1 MSKALKP
8 LAAAVVVLGLCAGVF
23 AAPDGLSD
31 RDEAALKQQLGEA
44 VQRNEWSRVADLVP
58 QLAAKNDKKTWDF
71 LVRVVERAPEGS
83 DCASSLRVAAQTMDG
98 RGVQDAVKKTAVKSK
113 SVEVRRQL
121 VLHVGALQDWPTLIE
136 LIDDDDEQVASVAVW
151 KLVDGQV
158 ESAVDP
164 LIALME
170 RLDRTH
176 AGIWDVLRNGLGRL
190 LGMRL
195 ESGVEYRSRWE
206 VVKQGGGLSSVTPAA
221 PEPVET
227 NPEGGA
233 LTSGVRLFGRAIECT
248 RIVFILDVSG
258 SMTAIDPEAQD
269 APEDGT
275 TVRGG
280 GESQGP
286 RQPTGKTRLERAKRE
301 LKSVLSNLPATT
313 KVNIVAYSS
322 PHSVQM
328 WKRDE
333 QGRAPQVHEMTPANK
348 TDACDF
354 VERFQ
359 ANGTTA
365 TDLALAS
372 AFDVEGARCFY
383 LLSDGMATHD
393 GTTPIDTA
401 DIIAVI
407 DERGKDRHVTVH
419 TLGFK
424 GADRDMMIAV
434 ARHTGGKY
442 SDIR

>member
-1 MSKALKP
+1 MTKAVSP
-8 LAAAVVVLGLCAGVF
+8 LAAAFVLGLCVAVF

-44 VQRNEWSRVADLVP
+44 AQKNEWSRVADLVP

-71 LVRVVERAPEGS
+71 LVRVVERAPDGS
-83 DCASSLRVAAQTMDG
+83 DCPSSLRVAAQTMDG
-98 RGVQDAVKKTAVKSK
+98 RGVQDAVKKTATKSR
-113 SVEVRRQL
+113 SVGIRRQL

-136 LIDDDDEQVASVAVW
+136 LIGDADEQVASTAVW
-151 KLVDGQV
+151 KLVDGKV
-158 ESAVDP
+158 EAAIDP

-170 RLDRTH
+170 RLDRNH
-176 AGIWDVLRNGLGRL
+176 EGIWDVLRNGLAKL

-195 ESGVEYRSRWE
+195 ESGVEYRSRWQ
-206 VVKQGGGLSSVTPAA
+206 VVKQGGGLTSVTPAA

-227 NPEGGA
+227 NPTGGA
-233 LTSGVRLFGRAIECT
+233 LTSGVRLFGRPIECT

-258 SMTAIDPEAQD
+258 SMVAIDPEAQD

-301 LKSVLSNLPATT
+301 LQSVLSNLPETT
-313 KVNIVAYSS
+313 KINIVGYSS
-322 PHSVQM
+322 PHAVQM
-328 WKRDE
+328 WKRE
-333 QGRAPQVHEMTPANK
+333 ESGGAPQVHAMTAANK
-348 TDACDF
+348 REACEF
-354 VERFQ
+354 VEHFQ

-383 LLSDGMATHD
+383 LLSDGFATHD
-393 GTTPIDTA
+393 GTTPVETA
-401 DIIAVI
+401 DILAVI
-407 DERGKDRHVTVH
+407 DEKGKDRHVTVH
-419 TLGFK
+419 TLGFR
-424 GADRDMMIAV
+424 GADKEMMMAL

>member
-1 MSKALKP
+1 MNKTALP
-8 LAAAVVVLGLCAGVF
+8 LAAAAVLALCA
-23 AAPDGLSD
+23 AAALASPDGLSD
-31 RDEAALKQQLGEA
+31 REEAALKQQLGEA
-44 VQRNEWSRVADLVP
+44 VQKNEWSRVADLVP
-58 QLAAKNDKKTWDF
+58 ELAQKDDKKTWEF
-71 LVRVVERAPEGS
+71 LVRIVERAPDGT

-98 RGVQDAVKKTAVKSK
+98 RGVQDAVKKTAVKSR
-113 SVEVRRQL
+113 SIAVRRQL
-121 VLHVGALQDWPTLIE
+121 VLHVGARQDWPTLIE
-136 LIDDDDEQVASVAVW
+136 LIGDADEQVASVAVW
-151 KLVDGQV
+151 KLVDGKV
-158 ESAVDP
+158 EAAVDP

-170 RLDRTH
+170 RLDRGH
-176 AGIWDVLRNGLGRL
+176 EGIWDVLRNGLGRL

-195 ESGVEYRSRWE
+195 ESGIEYRSRWE
-206 VVKQGGGLSSVTPAA
+206 VVKQGGGLASVAPAA

-227 NPEGGA
+227 NPTGGA

-301 LKSVLSNLPATT
+301 LQSVLSNLPEST
-313 KVNIVAYSS
+313 KINIVAYSS
-322 PHSVQM
+322 PHAVQM

-333 QGRAPQVHEMTPANK
+333 QGRAPQIHPMTAANK
-348 TDACDF
+348 RDACEF

-365 TDLALAS
+365 TDLALAH

-383 LLSDGMATHD
+383 LLSDGFATHD
-393 GTTPIDTA
+393 GTTPVETA
-401 DIIAVI
+401 EILAVI
-407 DERGKDRHVTVH
+407 DDKGKDRHVTVH
-419 TLGFK
+419 TLGFR
-424 GADRDMMIAV
+424 GADREMMMEV